1 MAQAM
6 GKVLKFFK
14 HPDINDLSKNV
25 ILQEALKIYVRPMKN
40 WFWRIFVTTLLS
52 EGTRENAKI
61 W

>member
-25 ILQEALKIYVRPMKN
+25 ILQDPIL
-40 WFWRIFVTTLLS
+40 
-52 EGTRENAKI
+52 
-61 W
+61 